1 MASKDQLHRFIF
13 DNSDVRG
20 EIISLTDSYQAVLN
34 NSRQPPVV
42 AALLGEMLAAAGLL
56 SATMKFDGI
65 ITLQARGDGD
75 LSLLMADC
83 TRHDSLRGIARLKE
97 GANPEIEDFRQL
109 LGDGHLS
116 ITVDP
121 AEGERYQGIVPL
133 EKPRLADC
141 LEDYFAM
148 SEQLPTRLWLCADG
162 ERAFGLL
169 LQALPCKTQ
178 SSEERNAYW
187 QHLCIL
193 ADTLRREEMLTLDNT
208 TILTRLFHEESLRL
222 FDPRTLRFVC
232 SCSEARTLDML
243 LSLGRDEVLSVVDEM
258 GTVDV
263 ECQFCHQHYS
273 FDRDQVES
281 LFSAHP
287 RTLH

>member
-20 EIISLTDSYQAVLN
+20 EIISLSDSYLAVLK
-34 NSRQPPVV
+34 NSPQPANV
-42 AALLGEMLAAAGLL
+42 AGLMGEILAAAGLL

-83 TRHDSLRGIARLKE
+83 TRHDSLRGIARVKD
-97 GANPEIEDFRQL
+97 GASPQGQDFRQL
-109 LGDGHLS
+109 LGHGHLS

-133 EKPRLADC
+133 EQANLGAC
-141 LEDYFAM
+141 LEDYFNM
-148 SEQLPTRLWLCADG
+148 SEQLPTRLWLFADG
-162 ERAFGLL
+162 QRAAVLL
-169 LQALPCKTQ
+169 LQALPCKQQTVEQ
-178 SSEERNAYW
+178 RDDYL

-193 ADTLRREEMLTLDNT
+193 ADTLSREEILSLDNT

-222 FDPRTLRFVC
+222 FDPRDLRFAC

-243 LSLGRDEVLSVVDEM
+243 LSLGREEVLSVVDEL
-258 GTVDV
+258 GSVDI
-263 ECQFCHQHYS
+263 ECQFCHQQYS
-273 FDRDQVES
+273 FGRDQVEI
-281 LFSAHP
+281 LFTDHP